1 MKHWGY
7 SARECI
13 GWMRVC
19 RPGSVIGPQQ
29 QFLVD
34 AEERLWREGAVF
46 RKQRQNW
53 PEQPLPDHKP
63 PLDLGGAYAAP
74 SAALAPVARVG
85 TAGARG
91 RAKTPGRGQRY
102 ASG

>member
-1 MKHWGY
+1 MMKHFGY

-13 GWMRVC
+13 GWMRIC

-46 RKQRQNW
+46 RKQRSNW
-53 PEQPLPDHKP
+53 PEKPLPDHKP
-63 PLDLGGAYAAP
+63 STDLGQLYLPAGVGGAGRAAP
-74 SAALAPVARVG
+74 G
-85 TAGARG
+85 GRG
-91 RAKTPGRGQRY
+91 RAKTPGRVQRI